1 MRKGLMIAG
10 IAVFVLVCGTFL
22 TWCSFARNPETPA
35 GYVGYC
41 TQGSMFGKAEFYGM
55 QKGPTSPGRAWMLE
69 CVNISI
75 TPYTFTETF
84 TAEDSV
90 LSSDQLKL
98 SVNMHVTF
106 KIDEDKVRAFVE
118 EYSTLHEG
126 AKDPNKVVHVAY
138 DNYLKPKL
146 RAYVRSEIQARAWGQ
161 AVHEMLD
168 IGTSVQADLQKS
180 TKDTP
185 FVVMSVVIDSIQPP
199 EEVADAV
206 SQKLATDQILA
217 RKDAEVE
224 IAKKDAAKREE
235 EARGIAKAMEIIN
248 GKLTPM
254 YLQHEAVEAQK
265 MMVGSPNHTT
275 IYIPVGTNGVPLTGT
290 FNANTGK

>member
-1 MRKGLMIAG
+1 MRKGLFITGIVIFAG
-10 IAVFVLVCGTFL
+10 ICGTFL
-22 TWCSFARNPETPA
+22 TWCGFARNPETPA

-41 TQGSMFGKAEFYGM
+41 TQGSMFGKADFYGM
-55 QKGPTSPGRAWMLE
+55 QKGPTSPGRTWMLG

-90 LSSDQLKL
+90 LSHDQLKL

-106 KIDEDKVRAFVE
+106 RIDEAKVQSFVE

-126 AKDPNKVVHVAY
+126 TKDPNKVVQVAY

-146 RAYVRSEIQARAWGQ
+146 RAYVRSEVQERDWGQ
-161 AVHEMLD
+161 AVAEMLA
-168 IGTSVQADLQKS
+168 IGTSVQEDLQTS

-199 EEVADAV
+199 KEVADAV

-217 RKDAEVE
+217 RKGAEVE

-254 YLQHEAVEAQK
+254 YLQHEAIEAQK
-265 MMVGSPNHTT
+265 LMVGSPNHTT
-275 IYIPVGTNGVPLTGT
+275 IYIPVGAGGVPLTGT
-290 FNANTGK
+290 FSATDGK